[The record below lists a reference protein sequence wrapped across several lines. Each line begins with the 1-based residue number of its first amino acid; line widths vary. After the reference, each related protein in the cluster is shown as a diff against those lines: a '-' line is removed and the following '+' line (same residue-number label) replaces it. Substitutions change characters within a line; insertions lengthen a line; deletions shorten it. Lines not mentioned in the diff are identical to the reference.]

1 MADDATGDDA
11 AEPTPDAAAHDRSD
25 DVDEVDDEDDGEAGE
40 EADELTAG
48 EGGADEAAPATAS
61 PVYRFWR
68 RVRALSRGQYL
79 RLALLSIAALVVAA
93 VLGLPLLAVAAV
105 ALGVFADWT
114 AAYPVARGATR
125 LNRWGTGP
133 RTRTMLRGLGVTIV
147 LAVAS
152 EGDPVVLL
160 AYAASVVFLQLCWT
174 SFQRSMSRAIATRP
188 AMAVRN
194 IGQELELRT
203 FYARARRRAA
213 HGPSVLHVADIAV
226 VAGMAVAIA
235 TPQPGIVAVVAAVLG
250 MAAMFAF
257 AAFARR
263 WSDRFRA
270 SGRVERYERQLRAQL
285 EAFDPQVIVHISA
298 GTSQTYMFNQW
309 MDAFNAVPRRLLFV
323 VREATHLSRLSATH
337 WPMVYATRTR
347 DVERFVLP
355 NVRIVFYAA
364 NGVKN
369 VHLLREAGVK
379 HVFLNHGDSDKSSS
393 ANPVTRVYNELWVAG
408 PAAIDRYEAAGI
420 DIPRSSFA
428 IVGRPQVDGMTPGPR
443 PRPQPPRILYA
454 PTWEGAYEESNY
466 SSLEVMGVEIVRRI
480 IAERPDWGIVF
491 KPHPAT
497 GKHRSGMLA
506 AKRQVDAMLREAPN
520 AEHHL
525 LAGPARLSVYDCFAE
540 ADVLISDISSVVTDF
555 LVTDR
560 PVLVSNPKDLPVDE
574 YLRLFPSQRAS
585 YLVDAACEAL
595 LPMLDLAVAD
605 DPLAAERR
613 AMRAYLHGEHPN
625 GPLQTFRDNVERLYD
640 RATEDA
646 RSHRSYFKFAD
657 HTVTS
662 A

>member
-1 MADDATGDDA
+1 
-11 AEPTPDAAAHDRSD
+11 
-25 DVDEVDDEDDGEAGE
+25 
-40 EADELTAG
+40 
-48 EGGADEAAPATAS
+48 
-61 PVYRFWR
+61 
-68 RVRALSRGQYL
+68 
-79 RLALLSIAALVVAA
+79 
-93 VLGLPLLAVAAV
+93 
-105 ALGVFADWT
+105 
-114 AAYPVARGATR
+114 
-125 LNRWGTGP
+125 
-133 RTRTMLRGLGVTIV
+133 MLRGLGVTIV

-152 EGDPVVLL
+152 GGEPVVLL
-160 AYAASVVFLQLCWT
+160 AYAATVAVLQLCWT

-213 HGPSVLHVADIAV
+213 NAPSVLHVTDLAV
-226 VAGMAVAIA
+226 VAGMALALA
-235 TPQPGIVAVVAAVLG
+235 TPQPGLVAVLVAVVGAV
-250 MAAMFAF
+250 AMVGF

-270 SGRVERYERQLRAQL
+270 SGRVERYERQLQAQL
-285 EAFDPQVIVHISA
+285 EAFDPQVIVHVSA

-309 MDAFNAVPRRLLFV
+309 MDAFNAVPQRLLFL
-323 VREATHLSRLSATH
+323 VREATHLSRLGATH
-337 WPMVYATRTR
+337 WPVIYATRTR

-355 NVRIVFYAA
+355 NVRIAFYAA
-364 NGVKN
+364 NGGKN

-408 PAAIDRYEAAGI
+408 PAAVDRYEAAGI

-428 IVGRPQVDGMTPGPR
+428 IVGRPQVDGMTAGLR
-443 PRPQPPRILYA
+443 RSGQPPRVLYA

-497 GKHRSGMLA
+497 GKQRSGILR
-506 AKRQVDAMLREAPN
+506 AKREVEALLRDAPN
-520 AEHHL
+520 AERHL
-525 LAGPARLSVYDCFAE
+525 LAGPARMSVYDCFHE
-540 ADVLISDISSVVTDF
+540 TDVLISDISSVVTDF

-560 PVLVSNPKDLPVDE
+560 PVLVSNPKGLPVDE

-585 YLVDAACEAL
+585 YLVDAACESL
-595 LPMLDLAVAD
+595 LPMLDLALGD

-613 AMRAYLHGEHPN
+613 AMRAYLHGEHPH
-625 GPLQTFRDNVERLYD
+625 GPLQTFRDHITRLYD
-640 RATEDA
+640 RAEADA
-646 RSHRSYFKFAD
+646 RAHRSYFKFAD
-657 HTVTS
+657 HTVAS
-662 A
+662 ASG